1 MALLDPPYNVR
12 VRDIV
17 GRGQIKHS
25 EFAMA
30 SGELSRTS
38 FAEFLPQ
45 SLAAAAAVARD
56 GAVHFV
62 CMDWRHL
69 GELLEAGAVYDEMM
83 NLVVWAKTNAGQ
95 GSFYRSAHETR
106 RSVPCEQG
114 SPSQQRRV
122 RAPRLTSWRSAAAG
136 RCRFHD
142 ATASGGQKIRP
153 QSRAFRATVS
163 CLRAP
168 ATC

>member
-1 MALLDPPYNVR
+1 VRRCPKDLARLLGEARAAMAFLDPPYNVR

-38 FAEFLPQ
+38 FVEFLKE
-45 SLAAAAAVARD
+45 SLAAAAEVARD

-69 GELLEAGAVYDEMM
+69 GELLEAGGAFYDEMM

-95 GSFYRSAHETR
+95 GSFYRESSFWKRQSADGVR
-106 RSVPCEQG
+106 G
-114 SPSQQRRV
+114 SGGEAQESW
-122 RAPRLTSWRSAAAG
+122 RAPPS
-136 RCRFHD
+136 
-142 ATASGGQKIRP
+142 
-153 QSRAFRATVS
+153 
-163 CLRAP
+163 
-168 ATC
+168 